1 MLPSVIGR
9 DPLNGTLTYH
19 GRRYPL
25 IFGGISG
32 GTIGVSGMELVSTA
46 SNLRDP
52 ADIAGC

>member
-9 DPLNGTLTYH
+9 DPLNGTLTNH